1 MRFARRQIVPGIAFG
16 SANSFPGVDYSM
28 PFQLESNYRPRGDQ
42 GQAIAKL
49 LKSVEAGNRHQT
61 LLGVT
66 GSGKTF
72 TIANVI
78 RELDRPTLV
87 ISHNKTLAAQLYSE
101 FKQFFPRNAVEYF
114 VSYFDYYQPEAYI
127 PRSDTYIEKDSSI
140 NEEIERLRLAATSAL
155 LSRRDTIVVASV
167 SCIYGITS
175 PEDYLQM
182 LLTVK
187 SGQQLSREAVLGR
200 LIDMLYERNDVN
212 FARGRFRVRG
222 DVVEVYPGSADEEG
236 IRLEFFGDEIESI
249 TRFDPLTGHAHE
261 SLSVITFF
269 PAKQFVT
276 PADKLNRALRTI
288 REELEQRIVELESQ
302 NKLLEAQRLRM
313 RTEYDLEMLQ
323 EMGFCNGIENY
334 SRHLSGRPPGS
345 KPYTIID
352 FFPKDL
358 LVVIDESHATIPQ
371 IGGMYEGDRSRKTVL
386 VNYGFRLPSA
396 LDNRPLNFDEFMK
409 MTNQIIYM
417 SATPAEF
424 EIQNSVV
431 GNNGYIPHR
440 RQRIGERELVPFV
453 LPGQAS
459 PVVGQAP
466 RLPSARSAG
475 GAPALQI
482 SRTDQP
488 PEKFDV
494 RTPGAPLVVEQIIRP
509 TGLLDPKITVK
520 PLKNQI
526 DETIDLCR
534 QRVEKGERVLV
545 TTLTKRTA
553 EDLADYLR
561 DVGLK
566 VRYLH
571 SDIDAIERVEILR
584 GLRAADFD
592 ILVGIN
598 LLREGLDLPEVSLVC
613 ILDADKEGFLRSQTS
628 LIQTAGRAARHVNGE
643 VVLFADTFTQSM
655 DALISISEY
664 RRAKQMDYNEK
675 HGITPQTVRR
685 AVQESLH
692 TILRGREIA
701 ASVIREAGGD
711 FNVTELLRELQEE
724 MQEASANLEFER
736 AALLRDQIM
745 EVKSGAGIDKIEPQ
759 RRKVRYSSRSR
770 GTGRRRSRV

>member
-1 MRFARRQIVPGIAFG
+1 MLLCRMGFE
-16 SANSFPGVDYSM
+16 
-28 PFQLESNYRPRGDQ
+28 LESNYKPRGDQ
-42 GQAIAKL
+42 SQAIAKL
-49 LKSVEAGNRHQT
+49 LKSIEAGNRHQT

-72 TIANVI
+72 TMANVI
-78 RELDRPTLV
+78 RELDRPALI

-140 NEEIERLRLAATSAL
+140 NEEIERLRLSATSAL

-167 SCIYGITS
+167 SCIYGVTS
-175 PEDYLQM
+175 PEDYLRM

-187 SGQQLSREAVLGR
+187 KGQQVSREAVLGR
-200 LIDMLYERNDVN
+200 LVDMLYERNDMN
-212 FARGRFRVRG
+212 FSRGKFRVRG
-222 DVVEVYPGSADEEG
+222 DVVEVYPATADEEA
-236 IRLEFFGDEIESI
+236 IRLEFFGDEIDAI
-249 TRFDPLTGHAHE
+249 TRFDPLTGHARE
-261 SLSVITFF
+261 GLTVITFY

-276 PADKLNRALRTI
+276 PADKLNRALASI
-288 REELEQRIVELESQ
+288 RNELDHRIVELESQ
-302 NKLLEAQRLRM
+302 SKLLEAQRLKM

-334 SRHLSGRPPGS
+334 SRHLSGRMPGS
-345 KPYTIID
+345 KPFTLLD
-352 FFPKDL
+352 FFPKDYL
-358 LVVIDESHATIPQ
+358 LVVDESHATIPQ

-386 VNYGFRLPSA
+386 VEYGFRLPSA
-396 LDNRPLNFDEFMK
+396 LDNRPLNFKEFMG
-409 MTNQIIYM
+409 MTNQIAYV

-424 EIQNSVV
+424 EIANSVV
-431 GNNGYIPHR
+431 GNKGYFPHKR
-440 RQRIGERELVPFV
+440 ERIGEDEPVPFLV
-453 LPGQAS
+453 
-459 PVVGQAP
+459 
-466 RLPSARSAG
+466 AG
-475 GAPALQI
+475 EGGKRPTPNAERPTPNGKTLV

-488 PEKFDV
+488 PEEFDV
-494 RTPGAPLVVEQIIRP
+494 HTPGMPLVVEQIIRP
-509 TGLLDPKITVK
+509 TGLLDPKITLK

-526 DETIDLCR
+526 DETIELCR
-534 QRVEKGERVLV
+534 QRVEKQERVLV

-553 EDLADYLR
+553 EDLSDYLR

-571 SDIDAIERVEILR
+571 SDIDTIERVEILR

-628 LIQTAGRAARHVNGE
+628 LIQTAGRAARHINGE
-643 VVLFADTFTQSM
+643 VVLFADTVTQSM
-655 DALISISEY
+655 QALMSISDY
-664 RRAKQMDYNEK
+664 RRTKQMEYNEK

-701 ASVIREAGGD
+701 ASVIQEGGGD
-711 FNVTELLRELQEE
+711 FNLTELLRELEEE
-724 MQEASANLEFER
+724 MQSASANLEFER

-745 EVKSGAGIDKIEPQ
+745 EVKSGTGLTKIEPK
-759 RRKVRYSSRSR
+759 RRPVKYTRNS
-770 GTGRRRSRV
+770 GRRRSRV

>member
-1 MRFARRQIVPGIAFG
+1 
-16 SANSFPGVDYSM
+16 
-28 PFQLESNYRPRGDQ
+28 
-42 GQAIAKL
+42 
-49 LKSVEAGNRHQT
+49 
-61 LLGVT
+61 
-66 GSGKTF
+66 
-72 TIANVI
+72 
-78 RELDRPTLV
+78 
-87 ISHNKTLAAQLYSE
+87 
-101 FKQFFPRNAVEYF
+101 
-114 VSYFDYYQPEAYI
+114 
-127 PRSDTYIEKDSSI
+127 
-140 NEEIERLRLAATSAL
+140 
-155 LSRRDTIVVASV
+155 
-167 SCIYGITS
+167 
-175 PEDYLQM
+175 
-182 LLTVK
+182 
-187 SGQQLSREAVLGR
+187 
-200 LIDMLYERNDVN
+200 MLYERNDVN

-236 IRLEFFGDEIESI
+236 IRLEFFGDEIEAI

-352 FFPKDL
+352 FFPKDF

-431 GNNGYIPHR
+431 GNKGYIPHR
-440 RQRIGERELVPFV
+440 RQRIGEEELVPFAV
-453 LPGQAS
+453 AGGVDA
-459 PVVGQAP
+459 GRGHRP
-466 RLPSARSAG
+466 RLQLSP
-475 GAPALQI
+475 
-482 SRTDQP
+482 TDEP
-488 PEKFDV
+488 PEKFGV
-494 RTPGAPLVVEQIIRP
+494 HTPGAPLVVEQIIRP

-534 QRVEKGERVLV
+534 QRVEKSERVLV

-643 VVLFADTFTQSM
+643 VVLFADTITQSM
-655 DALISISEY
+655 EALMSISEY
-664 RRAKQMDYNEK
+664 RRTKQMEYNEK

-692 TILRGREIA
+692 TILRGREIES
-701 ASVIREAGGD
+701 SVIREAGGD
-711 FNVTELLRELQEE
+711 FNLTELLRELEEE
-724 MQEASANLEFER
+724 MQHASANLEFER

-745 EVKSGAGIDKIEPQ
+745 EVKSGAGISKIEPK
-759 RRKVRYSSRSR
+759 RRPVRYTRNA
-770 GTGRRRSRV
+770 GRRRSRV

>member
-1 MRFARRQIVPGIAFG
+1 M
-16 SANSFPGVDYSM
+16 SYE
-28 PFQLESNYRPRGDQ
+28 LESSYRPRGDQ

-78 RELDRPTLV
+78 RELDRPALI

-140 NEEIERLRLAATSAL
+140 NEEIERLRLSATSAL

-167 SCIYGITS
+167 SCIYGVTS
-175 PEDYLQM
+175 PEDYLRM

-187 SGQQLSREAVLGR
+187 RGQQISREAVLGR
-200 LIDMLYERNDVN
+200 LVDMLYERNDVS
-212 FARGRFRVRG
+212 FVRGKFRVRG
-222 DVVEVYPGSADEEG
+222 DVVEVYPATADEEAV
-236 IRLEFFGDEIESI
+236 RLEFFGDEIDAI

-261 SLSVITFF
+261 SLGVMTFF

-276 PADKLNRALRTI
+276 PADKLNRALISIRT
-288 REELEQRIVELESQ
+288 ELDQRIIQLESQ
-302 NKLLEAQRLRM
+302 GKLLEAQRLKM

-345 KPYTIID
+345 KPFTLLD
-352 FFPKDL
+352 FFPKDFL
-358 LVVIDESHATIPQ
+358 LVIDESHATIPQ
-371 IGGMYEGDRSRKTVL
+371 IGGMYEGDKSRKTVL
-386 VNYGFRLPSA
+386 VEYGFRLPSA
-396 LDNRPLNFDEFMK
+396 LDNRPLNFPEFMD
-409 MTNQIIYM
+409 MANQLVYV

-424 EIQNSVV
+424 EIKNSVV
-431 GNNGYIPHR
+431 GNKGYFPHKR
-440 RQRIGERELVPFV
+440 ARIGEEELVPFV
-453 LPGQAS
+453 
-459 PVVGQAP
+459 V
-466 RLPSARSAG
+466 AG
-475 GAPALQI
+475 GTGLRSSGDVQPQVPPL

-488 PEKFDV
+488 PEEFDV
-494 RTPGAPLVVEQIIRP
+494 HTPGAPLVVEQIIRP
-509 TGLLDPKITVK
+509 TGLLDPKITLK
-520 PLKNQI
+520 ELKNQI
-526 DETIDLCR
+526 DDTIELCR
-534 QRVEKGERVLV
+534 QRVERQERVLV

-553 EDLADYLR
+553 EDLSDYLR

-571 SDIDAIERVEILR
+571 SDIDTIERVEILR
-584 GLRAADFD
+584 GLRAAEFD

-643 VVLFADTFTQSM
+643 VVLFADTVTQSM
-655 DALISISEY
+655 QALMSISDY
-664 RRAKQMDYNEK
+664 RRSKQMEYNEK

-701 ASVIREAGGD
+701 AAVIQEAGGD
-711 FNVTELLRELQEE
+711 FNLTELLRELEEE
-724 MQEASANLEFER
+724 MQQASANLEFER

-745 EVKSGAGIDKIEPQ
+745 EVKSGTGLTKIEPK
-759 RRKVRYSSRSR
+759 RKAVKYTR
-770 GTGRRRSRV
+770 GSGRRRSRV